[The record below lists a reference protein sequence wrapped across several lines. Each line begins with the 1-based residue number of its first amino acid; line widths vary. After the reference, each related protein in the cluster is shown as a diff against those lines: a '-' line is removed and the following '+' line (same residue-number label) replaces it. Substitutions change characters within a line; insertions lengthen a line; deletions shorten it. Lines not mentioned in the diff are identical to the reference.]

1 MSRVDAIKIVPWVFT
16 AVASVVVCL
25 RVYTRAWVVRNFWW
39 DDVVII
45 VAMVLA
51 FGMPVLWTIEIPYG
65 LGRHLL
71 DIPQKD
77 WPVHWKILWIVLFPY
92 YSSLGLIKISVLLQC
107 LRIFSIPRFRI
118 ACYLLLLMVAIWT
131 AWTIASA
138 IITCNPVAYT
148 WDKSISGGTCK
159 NQSPIV
165 YTNAAVNIFTDFA
178 TIILPMPVL
187 NKLNLGRRQ
196 KWLLMGIFAVGIFA
210 SITSILRL
218 QSLANIDQFDVTFAI
233 VPVCLW
239 SIVEIDVGLVCACL
253 PAIRPLMNR
262 MSNRTSTQSRSWPS
276 GPTPLSTRRGS
287 SYVGVKASHVSS
299 RMTRSDTVGFET
311 LDGET
316 ELERFPLSR
325 TRSFDRSNMY
335 DA

>member
-1 MSRVDAIKIVPWVFT
+1 MQESVTDSVHECCGQHLYRFRDHHSPDAGAQQAQSGPTTK
-16 AVASVVVCL
+16 VVVDGNL
-25 RVYTRAWVVRNFWW
+25 RCWNFVGPSGKIRLEVNA
-39 DDVVII
+39 D
-45 VAMVLA
+45 
-51 FGMPVLWTIEIPYG
+51 P
-65 LGRHLL
+65 LG
-71 DIPQKD
+71 
-77 WPVHWKILWIVLFPY
+77 
-92 YSSLGLIKISVLLQC
+92 S
-107 LRIFSIPRFRI
+107 
-118 ACYLLLLMVAIWT
+118 
-131 AWTIASA
+131 
-138 IITCNPVAYT
+138 
-148 WDKSISGGTCK
+148 
-159 NQSPIV
+159 
-165 YTNAAVNIFTDFA
+165 
-178 TIILPMPVL
+178 
-187 NKLNLGRRQ
+187 
-196 KWLLMGIFAVGIFA
+196 A

-276 GPTPLSTRRGS
+276 GPTPLSTQRGS

-311 LDGET
+311 LNGET